1 MTRTQHLIVILGEE
15 GVEVSQRTTKA
26 LRFGIDEI
34 QPEQPLNNASRIM
47 QEMADMIGVYEMLQ
61 SEGVLPPVNR
71 DMIEAKKIKVENF
84 LKYSESLGL
93 VSDI

>member
-1 MTRTQHLIVILGEE
+1 
-15 GVEVSQRTTKA
+15 
-26 LRFGIDEI
+26 
-34 QPEQPLNNASRIM
+34 M